1 MRLNG
6 GSAMNSMQTSGN
18 GVLVI
23 AEEFMLAELACAAN
37 GIANTEPVCAMV
49 FGEPKLVTGFDKVF
63 VVEKLTEY
71 NTDLYTA
78 AALDL
83 IKEIQPS
90 IVLIGAT
97 NQGRD
102 LAPRIASA
110 LNTGLTADCTDLT
123 LSKHGLLE
131 ATRPT
136 FGGQLMAVIICKTK
150 PQMATVRPGVF
161 KPAESDKLPEII
173 YRDAPYVHPRVELL
187 DFSEQPR
194 KVNELET
201 AEIIVTG
208 GAGIGADGFRLLE
221 EFAAA
226 LGAKVGAT
234 RGAVHTGLASA
245 AQQIGQT
252 GLTVSPKLYI
262 ACGVSGSVQHI
273 VGMCGSKKIVA
284 INIDPDAPIFQNCDV
299 GYVGDIFEVIPQL
312 MEKFCI

>member
-1 MRLNG
+1 MIHNPRRTNKFKKQLISIRQKSPELDIPE
-6 GSAMNSMQTSGN
+6 GS
-18 GVLVI
+18 
-23 AEEFMLAELACAAN
+23 FYN
-37 GIANTEPVCAMV
+37 GINNYNLYMKKKDPETKMLKDVMIYDISN
-49 FGEPKLVTGFDKVF
+49 GF
-63 VVEKLTEY
+63 
-71 NTDLYTA
+71 N
-78 AALDL
+78 
-83 IKEIQPS
+83 
-90 IVLIGAT
+90 
-97 NQGRD
+97 N
-102 LAPRIASA
+102 
-110 LNTGLTADCTDLT
+110 
-123 LSKHGLLE
+123 
-131 ATRPT
+131 
-136 FGGQLMAVIICKTK
+136 MAVIICKTK